1 MKDQDLILGLLWL
14 KDAGVRIEPEGLSL
28 FFPQPNINIP
38 SILPHLDVHAVSAES
53 FRMLLMKQ
61 KQNQVFLVSMVNID
75 KALHVKEHTNPH
87 TKLPEHYYQYLDIF
101 DQKAADQ
108 LPPYWLGAD
117 HKIKL
122 ILDKNG
128 KLPEVP
134 YGLLYQIIREE
145 LLVLRKMLTELLNK
159 GFI

>member
-1 MKDQDLILGLLWL
+1 
-14 KDAGVRIEPEGLSL
+14 
-28 FFPQPNINIP
+28 
-38 SILPHLDVHAVSAES
+38 
-53 FRMLLMKQ
+53 MKQ

-75 KALHVKEHTNPH
+75 KALCVKEHTNPH
-87 TKLPEHYYQYLDIF
+87 TKLPEHYHQYLDIF
-101 DQKAADQ
+101 NQKAANQ
-108 LPPYWLGAD
+108 LPPYQPGAN
-117 HKIKL
+117 HKIEL

-134 YGLLYQIIREE
+134 YGPLYQITREE

>member
-1 MKDQDLILGLLWL
+1 LILGLPWL
-14 KDAGVRIEPEGLSL
+14 KDAGVRIKPEGLSL
-28 FFPQPNINIP
+28 FFPQLNINIP
-38 SILPHLDVHAVSAES
+38 LILPHLNVYAVSAES

-61 KQNQVFLVSMVNID
+61 KQNQVFSVSIVNID
-75 KALHVKEHTNPH
+75 KALCVKEYTNPR
-87 TKLPEHYYQYLDIF
+87 TKLPKHYHQYLDIF

-108 LPPYWLGAD
+108 LSPHWPGAD

-134 YGLLYQIIREE
+134 YGPLYQIIREE
-145 LLVLRKMLTELLNK
+145 LLVLRKMLTKLLNK